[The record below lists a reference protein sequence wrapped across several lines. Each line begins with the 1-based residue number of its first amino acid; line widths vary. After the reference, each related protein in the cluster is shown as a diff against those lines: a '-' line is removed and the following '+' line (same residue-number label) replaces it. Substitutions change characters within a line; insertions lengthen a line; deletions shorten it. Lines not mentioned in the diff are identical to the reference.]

1 MDLRRLGHFLA
12 VADHGGFTRAAK
24 AVFVSQPALSLAVR
38 ELEDELGTELFYR
51 VGRQVRLTPAG
62 QALLGPA
69 RQALRDV
76 DTARAAVASVTG
88 LLTGSLTLGSLP
100 TLAADP
106 LAGLVGRFRT
116 AHPGVLVDLA
126 APEDTADLAGLLQT
140 GECELGL
147 AEGATLPAGL
157 TTRELTRQRLL
168 VILPPGTTRPAQ
180 LAVGELGSL
189 PFIAAP
195 RGTSSR
201 RLLDEALTSVGLSP
215 SIAVVT
221 AQREA
226 ILPLVLAGAGAAL
239 LPEPLAR
246 VAARLGAVVSDPHPP
261 ITRSIV
267 LAHRPG
273 PLAPAARRF
282 LELATSAHPETSAP
296 A

>member
-1 MDLRRLGHFLA
+1 MSHFLA
-12 VADHGGFTRAAK
+12 VAEHGGFTRAAK
-24 AVFVSQPALSLAVR
+24 AVFVAQPALSLSSGSWRKSSAR
-38 ELEDELGTELFYR
+38 RCSTGWHAEYGSPR
-51 VGRQVRLTPAG
+51 
-62 QALLGPA
+62 PA
-69 RQALRDV
+69 RRSSGRPARRSATSN
-76 DTARAAVASVTG
+76 TARAAVASVTG

-126 APEDTADLAGLLQT
+126 APEDTADLAELLQT
-140 GECELGL
+140 GQCELGL
-147 AEGATLPAGL
+147 AEGAALQAGL
-157 TTRELTRQRLL
+157 TTHELTRQRLL
-168 VILPPGTTRPAQ
+168 VILPPGTKRPAR
-180 LAVGELGSL
+180 LAVADLGSV

-201 RLLDEALTSVGLSP
+201 RLLDEALTGAGLSP
-215 SIAVVT
+215 RIAVVT

-239 LPEPLAR
+239 LPEPLTE
-246 VAARLGAVVSDPHPP
+246 VAARLGAVVSEPRPP

-273 PLAPAARRF
+273 PLAPAAGRF
-282 LELATSAHPETSAP
+282 LQLAAGAHPGSEFP